1 MLEYKAEFF
10 FKEIFRKNVLICE
23 PFPSKDRARIDVDLE
38 PSSSVHII

>member
-23 PFPSKDRARIDVDLE
+23 PFPSGDKARIDADLE
-38 PSSSVHII
+38 PLFSVHTF